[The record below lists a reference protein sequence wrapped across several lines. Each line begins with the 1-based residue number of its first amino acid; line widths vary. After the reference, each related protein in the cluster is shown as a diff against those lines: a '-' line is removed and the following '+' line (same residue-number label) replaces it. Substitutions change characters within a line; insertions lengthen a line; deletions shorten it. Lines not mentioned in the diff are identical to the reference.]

1 MPSQDACSI
10 TDLAAELIRLILE
23 FVPPGSHLDFAC
35 TCKRIADCS
44 SDVLRRHQDAHSK
57 YQVTSDISPT
67 TIPTLLRS
75 IVGRADPILAWHVRS
90 IEIWDDRLKW
100 SDWKDVRFDQPEYGS
115 PGAEVGGEAG
125 DMDVDSPPWKWQDDE
140 LDEYLEDIDG
150 RLEEAAKDGDDDILT
165 DAHEQFTGG
174 CDGILKMLLISHCPR
189 LRAVKFVTQQNH
201 DKSTLGWLRKIIQ
214 GSINYDDR
222 WPPGISNI
230 QEIAVG
236 VESDTRLTDTQWGIQ
251 KICL

>member
-1 MPSQDACSI
+1 MSSTNDSTEIRQWYDEYM
-10 TDLAAELIRLILE
+10 AAE
-23 FVPPGSHLDFAC
+23 
-35 TCKRIADCS
+35 
-44 SDVLRRHQDAHSK
+44 
-57 YQVTSDISPT
+57 
-67 TIPTLLRS
+67 
-75 IVGRADPILAWHVRS
+75 GRQLTQTNSLVVAV
-90 IEIWDDRLKW
+90 
-100 SDWKDVRFDQPEYGS
+100 
-115 PGAEVGGEAG
+115 
-125 DMDVDSPPWKWQDDE
+125 QDDE